1 MKTFTKVTS
10 SCLIAFGVT
19 VVSLLADVGS
29 DNPTGIAGQFD
40 DTITTGCAYSAYTAN
55 ATRSITDLVV
65 SGSVGSYPLAL
76 TRTLNT
82 RYKAGLT
89 YEFGGAANWLHSFS
103 WSIDTATVSGTSNV
117 PASYAVNYPD
127 GRQVF
132 FSAKSGDPDFRG
144 PLGVRDRLEQIQ
156 SPSATQCCLRLSDG
170 GKVYFAVDA
179 VVTGQSGSGIKTSY
193 NFLFQKIVDPYG
205 AAILVSRPGD
215 GSMVLTEPAGR
226 MLKIFYKTGPAG
238 DKVIDR
244 VEEWMSSSAKG
255 RTVTYNYTAYKPG
268 TTTFSA
274 LTSVTYPAEASLVP
288 TATYTYQPSN
298 TSVDSRP
305 LIRTC
310 VDPMYHGAMWKIGY
324 TFVPKANGGVYGQ
337 LQSENYFDGTS
348 IGTAVSSIA
357 TSGANGLVRIET
369 RGDGPTR
376 RFKYG
381 STNQYSGFSVPA
393 GYLLAD
399 LTDFKANHTY
409 LGYDS
414 NGYINAVNDRNGHIT
429 NYTNNALTGS
439 TLTITYPA
447 TPEDEPSAARGVV
460 SYNYGGPGCADGNNQ
475 DANNPYYQCSVRD
488 QGGHSTTFTRDNT
501 KRVTRVDY
509 PDGGYETFAQYNNFN
524 QFQTHLMTTGGTEA
538 FTYDAR
544 GLKQSYRD
552 PDNDPIGGTGNP
564 TALYKY
570 DSLDRLTDVT
580 DSLGSTLADPNHTN
594 SYSYNARGQRTV
606 LTHAIDPNDPNHTL
620 RRQVSYGYNPNG
632 NGTLVS
638 VTDELNHA
646 TSYSYDDYKRVKST
660 VTPPR
665 FSGDTT
671 PHTTYSYYDASGNSD
686 DYRHT
691 DANVTYLKLPS
702 GKQTAMIYDEN
713 YRKTSVTVGAGTSD
727 AATTSFGYDNVG
739 NPTTVMSPN
748 EQSGQQ
754 YAAKSTVTAYDARN
768 RPYLITDAQNHS
780 TTTQYDTAGRQAKI
794 TRANGQTVTFDSYD
808 EMNRLLQQT
817 VKQTPDPDAV
827 TKYTYYRSA
836 PFGLLQTMQ
845 DPALVAGNTSYSYS
859 CTYDGMGRK
868 RSLTYPPA
876 TTGATQTLEQW
887 HYDSAGRNDTYT
899 NRAGKIETLTY
910 DALYRL
916 GSASW
921 NDQGVTPTVNYGFD
935 GANRLTS
942 IANGNATISRVYF
955 DDNLLNSETTTCD
968 DNTARTVTYT
978 YDADGNRGTLQY
990 PSGYSLSYG
999 YTNRN
1004 QAQSV
1009 ISGGTTL
1016 ASYIYDPDGNIS
1028 NRTLANSTSSAY
1040 SYDELDRALT
1050 IAHSFV
1056 GTTRTLAYGYD
1067 AVGNRKWT
1075 KRDSANGD
1083 VFGYDA
1089 NDQSTSVL
1097 LNVANPDSTQ
1107 PGPQTISYDANGN
1120 RISFAAYGTTDTY
1133 TTNYLNEYTSR
1144 NSNNAQYNTNGD
1156 IMTGLDGSSGGGANL
1171 AGDPGFENGTSPWTM
1186 SGNCGVDNYTS
1197 AHSGS
1202 YFFAFNNGQRT
1213 PNGVLSQVINT
1224 TSGTSYTL
1232 SFWHGA
1238 EAYNQTASQKINIS
1252 VKDGT
1257 TTLASQS
1264 FTDSVTAGASINV
1277 NWVSHS
1283 VTFTATSASTTI
1295 QFADDSMNPT
1305 FNTDSL
1311 LDDVSVTANAG
1322 ASPSTYTYDAQNRL
1336 LTATKSGASETFVYD
1351 GLNRAVKVTPSG
1363 ANPNYFV
1370 YDGWNLICRS
1380 VSGSLGGKRFVYGPG
1395 GLIQDSFSINPNY
1408 YYQDASGSTSH
1419 YADNTGHLL
1428 EWYRYD
1434 LHGTPIF
1441 YNASNTQLQQSNYTT
1456 EFLFTGQKWQYDIG
1470 LYDLRN
1476 RFYSPDIGRFLQ
1488 PDPMGFS
1495 GDAANLYRHCG
1506 NNPTN
1511 LTDPLG
1517 DFGIV
1522 QQNGYN
1528 VNIVVPIYYLAG
1540 SIGYTS
1546 SQVAA
1551 FNTGIEYFL
1560 TGSFDGGYASS
1571 PYTVSTSVAVLNG
1584 SSSFSNFVN
1593 SWAGNAITVFQ
1604 GAGTSESAVGGS
1616 IGRWMVGGS
1625 NGMSPE
1631 YTAAHEALHLLGLDD
1646 MNWTDDNGV
1655 VHAIPGFEDN
1665 IMGGVGG
1672 TEIAPWQIEQIV
1684 QTFAHGWTNKARA
1697 TVINQALARLGPGS
1711 GALIP
1716 ATYSR
1721 TFGFSQNT
1729 NGSLGGYPEFGP
1741 WGWDAMGGTY
1751 GPEVLGDLGLGGGG
1765 GFKVKWL

>member
-1 MKTFTKVTS
+1 MKTFTKLTS
-10 SCLIAFGVT
+10 SSLIILGLMVVT
-19 VVSLLADVGS
+19 VLADVGS

-65 SGSVGSYPLAL
+65 SGSVGSYPIAF

-82 RYKAGLT
+82 RYIVGLS
-89 YEFGGAANWLHSFS
+89 YDFGGAGNWRHSFS
-103 WSIDTATVSGTSNV
+103 WSIDSVTVSGTNNV
-117 PASYAVNYPD
+117 PVSYVVNYPD
-127 GRQVF
+127 GRRIS
-132 FSAKSGDPDFRG
+132 FSAKNGDPDFRG
-144 PLGVRDRLEQIQ
+144 PLGLRDRLEQIQ

-179 VVTGQSGSGIKTSY
+179 VVTGQSGSGIRTTY
-193 NFLFQKIVDPYG
+193 DFLFQKIVDPYA
-205 AAILVSRPGD
+205 AAIVVTRPGD
-215 GSMVLTEPAGR
+215 GSTVLTEPAGR
-226 MLKIFYKTGPAG
+226 MLKIFYKAGPAG
-238 DKVIDR
+238 DRVIDR

-255 RTVTYNYTAYKPG
+255 RTVTYNYTAYKPA

-274 LTSVTYPAEASLVP
+274 LTGVTYPAEGSVTP
-288 TATYTYQPSN
+288 TASYSYQPSN
-298 TSVDSRP
+298 TSADGRP

-310 VDPMYHGAMWKIGY
+310 VDPMYPGAMWKIGY
-324 TFVPKANGGVYGQ
+324 MFVPKANGGVYGQ

-348 IGTAVSSIA
+348 VGTAVSSLD
-357 TSGANGLVRIET
+357 TSGANGLVRVET

-429 NYTNNALTGS
+429 NYTNNVLTGNP
-439 TLTITYPA
+439 LTITYPS
-447 TPEDEPSAARGVV
+447 TPEDTPSGTPRGVV
-460 SYNYGGPGCADGNNQ
+460 TYNYGGPGCADGNNQ
-475 DANNPYYQCSVRD
+475 DTNNPYYPCSIRD
-488 QGGHSTTFTRDNT
+488 EGGHSTIVARDNA
-501 KRVTRVDY
+501 KRVTRIDY
-509 PDGGYETFAQYNNFN
+509 PDGGYETFGQYNNFN
-524 QFQTHLMTTGGTEA
+524 QVQIHLMTTGGTEA

-544 GLKQSYRD
+544 GLKQTYRD
-552 PDNDPIGGTGNP
+552 PDNDPTGGTGNP
-564 TALYKY
+564 TARYKY

-580 DSLGSTLADPNHTN
+580 DSLGSTLADPNHTT
-594 SYSYNARGQRTV
+594 SYSYNTRGQRTA
-606 LTHAIDPNDPNHTL
+606 LIHAIDPNDPNHTL

-632 NGTLVS
+632 NGTLAS
-638 VTDELNHA
+638 ASDELNHA

-691 DANVTYLKLPS
+691 DPKVTYLKLPS
-702 GKQTAMIYDEN
+702 GKQTVTIYDEN
-713 YRKTSVTVGAGTSD
+713 YRKKSVTVGAGTSD
-727 AATTSFGYDNVG
+727 AATISYGYDNVG
-739 NPTTVMSPN
+739 NLTSVVSPN
-748 EQSGQQ
+748 EQPGQQ
-754 YAAKSTVTAYDARN
+754 YPGKSTITAYDGRN
-768 RPYLITDAQNHS
+768 RPYSITDAQNNS
-780 TTTQYDTAGRQAKI
+780 TTTQYDAAGRKTKL
-794 TRANGQTVTFDSYD
+794 TRANGQVVTFDSYD

-845 DPALVAGNTSYSYS
+845 DPALVAANTSYNYSY
-859 CTYDGMGRK
+859 TYDGMGRK

-887 HYDSAGRNDTYT
+887 HYDSAGRNDTFT

-916 GSASW
+916 TIASW

-942 IANGNATISRVYF
+942 IANGNATVSRTYF
-955 DDNLLNSETTTCD
+955 DDNLLKTETTTCD

-990 PSGYSLSYG
+990 PGGYSLSYG

-1067 AVGNRKWT
+1067 AIGNRKWT

-1083 VFGYDA
+1083 VFSYDA

-1156 IMTGLDGSSGGGANL
+1156 ITTGLDGSAGGGANL

-1238 EAYNQTASQKINIS
+1238 EAYNQTASQKINVS

-1295 QFADDSMNPT
+1295 QFADDSTNLT

-1311 LDDVSVTANAG
+1311 VDDVSVTANAG

-1370 YDGWNLICRS
+1370 YDGWNLICQS

-1395 GLIQDSFSINPNY
+1395 GLIQDSFSISPNY

-1456 EFLFTGQKWQYDIG
+1456 EFLFTGQKWYYDVG

-1476 RFYSPDIGRFLQ
+1476 RFYAPDIGRFLQ
-1488 PDPMGFS
+1488 PDPVGFN
-1495 GDAANLYRHCG
+1495 GDATHLYRYCV
-1506 NNPTN
+1506 NNPAN
-1511 LTDPLG
+1511 SSDPMGL
-1517 DFGIV
+1517 DTYFG
-1522 QQNGYN
+1522 YRM
-1528 VNIVVPIYYLAG
+1528 LAM
-1540 SIGYTS
+1540 
-1546 SQVAA
+1546 
-1551 FNTGIEYFL
+1551 F
-1560 TGSFDGGYASS
+1560 
-1571 PYTVSTSVAVLNG
+1571 G
-1584 SSSFSNFVN
+1584 SSSGGTPVAVS
-1593 SWAGNAITVFQ
+1593 
-1604 GAGTSESAVGGS
+1604 AGTPFMYLYCHEFVFTTNPDGTVANTYGWGEGGTPWVEYSDFDVAAANTLIANGGAVWVGGPQLDAAVQAAYEQLAQEPGHVNGIVWYNCYTEAHNLVNAALQNAGMNTYDAGGGTTYVYDENWTYVTTVSRIPSNPFVFGAIWNPVEGAWDSTPNVGNPADSAVGG
-1616 IGRWMVGGS
+1616 
-1625 NGMSPE
+1625 PP
-1631 YTAAHEALHLLGLDD
+1631 
-1646 MNWTDDNGV
+1646 
-1655 VHAIPGFEDN
+1655 IP
-1665 IMGGVGG
+1665 
-1672 TEIAPWQIEQIV
+1672 PQ
-1684 QTFAHGWTNKARA
+1684 KY
-1697 TVINQALARLGPGS
+1697 L
-1711 GALIP
+1711 
-1716 ATYSR
+1716 
-1721 TFGFSQNT
+1721 
-1729 NGSLGGYPEFGP
+1729 
-1741 WGWDAMGGTY
+1741 
-1751 GPEVLGDLGLGGGG
+1751 
-1765 GFKVKWL
+1765 